1 LPAVSVTK
9 RNTSVR
15 KIVSITST
23 PDLLLLALQLL
34 VLGVVHILR
43 QVDSALLVP
52 DSLKFSLESVDLGL
66 VLL

>member
-1 LPAVSVTK
+1 M
-9 RNTSVR
+9 R

-23 PDLLLLALQLL
+23 PNLLLLALQLL

-43 QVDSALLVP
+43 QVDGALLVT

>member
-1 LPAVSVTK
+1 
-9 RNTSVR
+9 VR

-23 PDLLLLALQLL
+23 PNLLLLALQLL